1 MVLLDFNENEGD
13 KMNINTVQ
21 SLEFYCK
28 NEIRSLKESNF
39 LSRILLLSKSLD
51 YDVDL
56 SVGEALDVKENKY
69 PKIIYLSISVLDKE
83 KNIVLV
89 NPLDNEHLTDATKI
103 LEIDKR
109 ERVIFFTWQEDE
121 DFIESLRW
129 IAKELQK
136 LCNNVV

>member
-1 MVLLDFNENEGD
+1 
-13 KMNINTVQ
+13 MNINTVK

-56 SVGEALDVKENKY
+56 SVGEALDVKESKY
-69 PKIIYLSISVLDKE
+69 PKIIYLSVSVLDKE

-89 NPLDNEHLTDATKI
+89 NPLNNEHLTDATKI

-121 DFIESLRW
+121 DFIESLKW

-136 LCNNVV
+136 LCSSVV

>member
-1 MVLLDFNENEGD
+1 
-13 KMNINTVQ
+13 MNINTVQ

-56 SVGEALDVKENKY
+56 SVGEALDVKESKY

-89 NPLDNEHLTDATKI
+89 NPLNNEHLTDATKI

-121 DFIESLRW
+121 DFIESLKW
-129 IAKELQK
+129 ITKELQK
-136 LCNNVV
+136 LCSSIV

>member
-1 MVLLDFNENEGD
+1 MH
-13 KMNINTVQ
+13 INTVK

-28 NEIRSLKESNF
+28 NEILSLKESNF

-56 SVGEALDVKENKY
+56 SVGEALDVKESKY
-69 PKIIYLSISVLDKE
+69 PKIIYLSVSVLDKE

-89 NPLDNEHLTDATKI
+89 NPLDNEHLTDATRI

-109 ERVIFFTWQEDE
+109 ERVSFFTWQEDE
-121 DFIESLRW
+121 DFIESLKW

-136 LCNNVV
+136 LCKSVV

>member
-1 MVLLDFNENEGD
+1 
-13 KMNINTVQ
+13 MNIYTVQ

-28 NEIRSLKESNF
+28 NVIRSLKESNF

-56 SVGEALDVKENKY
+56 SVGEALDVKESKY

-121 DFIESLRW
+121 DFIESLKW
-129 IAKELQK
+129 ITKELQK
-136 LCNNVV
+136 LCSSIV

>member
-1 MVLLDFNENEGD
+1 
-13 KMNINTVQ
+13 MNINTVK

-56 SVGEALDVKENKY
+56 SVGEALDVKESKY

-89 NPLDNEHLTDATKI
+89 NPLNNEHLTDATKI

-121 DFIESLRW
+121 DFIESLKW
-129 IAKELQK
+129 ITKELQK
-136 LCNNVV
+136 LCSSIV

>member
-1 MVLLDFNENEGD
+1 
-13 KMNINTVQ
+13 MNINTVK

-56 SVGEALDVKENKY
+56 SVGEALDVKESKY

-89 NPLDNEHLTDATKI
+89 NPLNNEHLTDATKI

-121 DFIESLRW
+121 DFIESLKW
-129 IAKELQK
+129 IIKELQK
-136 LCNNVV
+136 LCSSIE

>member
-1 MVLLDFNENEGD
+1 
-13 KMNINTVQ
+13 MNINTVQ

-56 SVGEALDVKENKY
+56 SVGEALDVKESKY
-69 PKIIYLSISVLDKE
+69 PKIIYLSVSVLDKE

-89 NPLDNEHLTDATKI
+89 NPLNNEHLTDATKI

-121 DFIESLRW
+121 DFIESLKW

-136 LCNNVV
+136 LCSSVV

>member
-1 MVLLDFNENEGD
+1 
-13 KMNINTVQ
+13 MNINTVK

-56 SVGEALDVKENKY
+56 SVGEALDAKESKY

-89 NPLDNEHLTDATKI
+89 NPLDNEHLTDATRI

-121 DFIESLRW
+121 DFIESLKW
-129 IAKELQK
+129 ITKELQK
-136 LCNNVV
+136 LCSSIV